1 MSRHKGRLALAAALL
16 SVCAVAAAA
25 VLVLRDAGPPDVL
38 DEAAVVPTGAPDSA
52 FKWPRPV
59 PLPPVDDVTGLSAQ
73 GMVAAKQIALPGAD
87 ASGAAQLSVRS
98 SGIDRPYLLAPARR
112 VAPRGDPALLVVLP
126 AANTLLRTEYDRYG
140 LDAFRDHGFTV
151 LVAGHDAANWNAG
164 ACCGRPAEQDLDDVA
179 AVTAMRADAVRRS
192 GADPARTAVLGHSV
206 GAFMAWRLAC
216 TPAFGAAAVVAVS
229 GTLVT
234 DCPRLPR
241 TPRFLALNGALDSTV
256 PVDGSDREVPILGIA
271 PPSVRESA
279 RRVAAAGS
287 CAPPVTFGVGS
298 TTVTDHRSC
307 SGGGLVRLQV
317 VQGQGHPWADLDA
330 TRRAAAWLSASVVG
344 VR

>member
-1 MSRHKGRLALAAALL
+1 MRRRAVHALA
-16 SVCAVAAAA
+16 VTCTAA
-25 VLVLRDAGPPDVL
+25 VLAALSGCGAAPP
-38 DEAAVVPTGAPDSA
+38 EEGAVVPTGAA
-52 FKWPRPV
+52 GGVYKWPRPV
-59 PLPPVDDVTGLSAQ
+59 PLPPVEDATGLSGAQ
-73 GMVAAKQIALPGAD
+73 LVAAKEISLPGAD

-98 SGIDRPYLLAPARR
+98 GGIDRPYLLAPARR
-112 VAPRGDPALLVVLP
+112 VVLRSDPALLVVLP
-126 AANTLLRTEYDRYG
+126 AANTLLRTEYDRYE

-151 LVAGHDAANWNAG
+151 LVAGHDAASWNAG

-192 GADPARTAVLGHSV
+192 GADAGRTAVIGHSV

-234 DCPRLPR
+234 GCPSLSR
-241 TPRFLALNGALDSTV
+241 TPRFLSLNGALDQTV
-256 PVDGSDREVPILGIA
+256 PVDGSDEVVPILGIA

-279 RRVAAAGS
+279 QRLAAAGGCTS
-287 CAPPVTFGVGS
+287 PVTFGVGS

-307 SGGGLVRLQV
+307 SGGGTVRLQV
-317 VQGQGHPWADLDA
+317 VSDHGHTWVDLDA
-330 TRRAAAWLSASVVG
+330 TRRVAAWLSSSVVG

>member
-1 MSRHKGRLALAAALL
+1 MRPQIVGRAG
-16 SVCAVAAAA
+16 AVLAAAA
-25 VLVLRDAGPPDVL
+25 VLATTGCSASLEDRLAEDGPGTTASHTPP
-38 DEAAVVPTGAPDSA
+38 AHTW
-52 FKWPRPV
+52 KWPRLA
-59 PLPPVDDVTGLSAQ
+59 PLPPVDDVTGLT
-73 GMVAAKQIALPGAD
+73 GDHLVAAKEISLPGAD

-112 VAPRGDPALLVVLP
+112 VAPRSDPALLIVLP
-126 AANTLLRTEYDRYG
+126 AANTLLREEYDRYG
-140 LDAFRDHGFTV
+140 FDAFRDHGFTV

-179 AVTAMRADAVRRS
+179 AVTAMRAEAVRLS
-192 GADPARTAVLGHSV
+192 GADAGRTAVLGHSV

-234 DCPRLPR
+234 DCPRLPS
-241 TPRFLALNGALDSTV
+241 TPKLLSLNGELDRTV
-256 PVDGSDREVPILGIA
+256 PVDGSDEEVPILGIA

-279 RRVAAAGS
+279 RRVAEAGS
-287 CAPPVTFGVGS
+287 CAAPVTFGVGS

-307 SGGGLVRLQV
+307 SGDGLVRLQV
-317 VQGQGHPWADLDA
+317 VNGQGHPWADLDA
-330 TRRAAAWLSASVVG
+330 TRRAAAWLSATVPGVG
-344 VR
+344 

>member
-1 MSRHKGRLALAAALL
+1 MRRRALDALAVTCAVLAAL
-16 SVCAVAAAA
+16 SGCGAAPH
-25 VLVLRDAGPPDVL
+25 DGG
-38 DEAAVVPTGAPDSA
+38 AVVPTGAA
-52 FKWPRPV
+52 GGVYKWPRPV
-59 PLPPVDDVTGLSAQ
+59 PLPPVEDATGLSGAQ
-73 GMVAAKQIALPGAD
+73 LVAAKEIALPGAD
-87 ASGAAQLSVRS
+87 AGGAAQLAIRHG
-98 SGIDRPYLLAPARR
+98 GIDRPYLLAPARR
-112 VAPRGDPALLVVLP
+112 VAPRADPALLVVLP

-151 LVAGHDAANWNAG
+151 MVAGHDAASWNAG

-192 GADPARTAVLGHSV
+192 GADAGRTAVIGHSV

-229 GTLVT
+229 GTLVAE
-234 DCPRLPR
+234 CPRLSR
-241 TPRFLALNGALDSTV
+241 TPRLLSVNGALDQTV
-256 PVDGSDREVPILGIA
+256 PVDGSDEVVPILGIA

-279 RRVAAAGS
+279 RRLATAGG

-307 SGGGLVRLQV
+307 SGGGIVRLQV
-317 VQGQGHPWADLDA
+317 VSDHGHTWADLDA
-330 TRRAAAWLSASVVG
+330 TRRVAAWLSATVVG

>member
-1 MSRHKGRLALAAALL
+1 VNRRRGLAALVAA
-16 SVCAVAAAA
+16 CAVAAAGVLA
-25 VLVLRDAGPPDVL
+25 VGSSPQPDVL
-38 DEAAVVPTGAPDSA
+38 EEGAVVPTSAPDST
-52 FKWPRPV
+52 FKWPRPI
-59 PLPPVDDVTGLSAQ
+59 PLRPVADGTGLT
-73 GMVAAKQIALPGAD
+73 GERLVPAKPIELPGAD

-112 VAPRGDPALLVVLP
+112 VPLRADPALLIVLP

-192 GADPARTAVLGHSV
+192 GADAGRTALLGHSV

-216 TPAFGAAAVVAVS
+216 TPSFGASSVVAVS

-241 TPRFLALNGALDSTV
+241 TPRMLSLNGELDRTV
-256 PVDGSDREVPILGIA
+256 PVDGSDEEVPILGIA

-279 RRVAAAGS
+279 RRLAASGG
-287 CAPPVTFGVGS
+287 CAAPVTFGVGS
-298 TTVTDHRSC
+298 TTVTDYRSC
-307 SGGGLVRLQV
+307 SGGGQVRLQV
-317 VQGQGHPWADLDA
+317 VAGQGHPWADLDA
-330 TRRAAAWLSASVVG
+330 TRRAAAWLSATVPG